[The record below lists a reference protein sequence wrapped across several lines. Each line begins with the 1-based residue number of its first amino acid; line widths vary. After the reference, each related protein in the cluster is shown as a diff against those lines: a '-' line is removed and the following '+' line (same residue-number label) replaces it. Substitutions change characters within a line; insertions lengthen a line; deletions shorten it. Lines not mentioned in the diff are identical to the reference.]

1 MEEYLKNK
9 NFKCLMWVFIIISI
23 VHVIYAAVTMRGM
36 YEDGAFYMLDQ
47 LNSYSNGI
55 FKISNDFSHPRFCIM
70 LLLDLPSMFAFWVLH
85 IHNKF
90 ALMMIFS
97 CSLFLL
103 PLLALWWN
111 YVLTKKTKRL
121 DIFYWSLFS
130 YSLIIITFSIFS
142 VVECILGSMLHFVLW
157 NYLAMGGGKYNKR
170 DIALITFLIIVMFGT
185 FEYVIILGLI
195 FFIASLL
202 YAKQEENI
210 KNKAVKLYIGI
221 GALGASI
228 FNLIFALN
236 VPGEKEEITRFFIEG
251 YNYLP
256 HLLELNSSISIITLI
271 ILLGLIFNKKS
282 IALKSIIIFSL
293 IYILNFIR
301 LINTSLSSVSPM
313 WEQHIRTVPC
323 FSIPLIFIVIF
334 LFDILKKEQNYI
346 KLTNY
351 ICIVLMCGIMQT
363 AWQLVDTYYW
373 DKNIQ
378 YMKSELNK
386 TQDLLYI
393 PSDHEEISSFFN
405 PALRRYI
412 WHGVFTSTSILFSES
427 YEQKTLL
434 LNYDEPIDGGNG
446 SYREFLYIP
455 KNNPDMIAIPWGW
468 FNIKNKFWDLTK
480 CADALKKYDIEHNI
494 ESKFNE

>member
-1 MEEYLKNK
+1 MNEFLNNK
-9 NFKCLMWVFIIISI
+9 IYKFLMWFFIIISI
-23 VHVIYAAVTMRGM
+23 VHVIYATVTMRGM
-36 YEDGAFYMLDQ
+36 YLDGAFYILDQ
-47 LNSYSNGI
+47 LNRYSNGI
-55 FKISNDFSHPRFCIM
+55 YTITSCSDHPRFFILT
-70 LLLDLPSMFAFWVLH
+70 LLQSPSIIAYSILH

-97 CSLFLL
+97 CSMFLL

-111 YVLTKKTKRL
+111 YVLIKKTKRL

-142 VVECILGSMLHFVLW
+142 IVECILGSMLHFVLW

-228 FNLIFALN
+228 FNLIFVLN
-236 VPGEKEEITRFFIEG
+236 VPNEKWEIIRFFNEI
-251 YNYLP
+251 YVTLP
-256 HLLELNSSISIITLI
+256 HIFNINFSISLIT
-271 ILLGLIFNKKS
+271 ILMLCI
-282 IALKSIIIFSL
+282 L
-293 IYILNFIR
+293 IYKKRKIDFKLTLLFISLFILNFIR
-301 LINTSLSSVSPM
+301 ILYCISTSLNPM
-313 WEQHIRTVPC
+313 YEQALRVIAC
-323 FSIPLIFIVIF
+323 FALPIIFTIILI
-334 LFDILKKEQNYI
+334 FDILKKEQNYI

-351 ICIVLMCGIMQT
+351 ICIVLICGIFQT

-373 DKNIQ
+373 NKNIQ

-393 PSDHEEISSFFN
+393 PSEHEEISSLYN
-405 PALRRYI
+405 SNLRRYI
-412 WHGVFTSTSILFSES
+412 WHRMYAATSIVFSES

-434 LNYDEPIDGGNG
+434 VNYDYNYEPMQGHH
-446 SYREFLYIP
+446 REYLYVVD
-455 KNNPDMIAIPWGW
+455 NTTIAIPWEK

-480 CADALKKYDIEHNI
+480 CADALQKYDIEHNI
-494 ESKFNE
+494 NQDK